1 VGVAALHLLV
11 VRVAQLQ
18 AALLTLQAPQVTTE
32 ELAAQGVL
40 AQVGQQAVITLER
53 STVRLRAAA
62 VVVVVVPHR
71 VLPPAGVGA
80 AKFRLLTPKR

>member
-1 VGVAALHLLV
+1 MGVAAVQLLV

-18 AALLTLQAPQVTTE
+18 AALLTLQAPQALTADLE
-32 ELAAQGVL
+32 AQGVP

-53 STVRLRAAA
+53 SAARLRAA
-62 VVVVVVPHR
+62 VVVVVVLSQG

-80 AKFRLLTPKR
+80 AKFRLLTPKG

>member
-1 VGVAALHLLV
+1 MGVAAVQLLV
-11 VRVAQLQ
+11 VRAAQLQ
-18 AALLTLQAPQVTTE
+18 AALLTLQAPQALPADLE
-32 ELAAQGVL
+32 AQGAL

-62 VVVVVVPHR
+62 VVVVVLPHR

>member
-1 VGVAALHLLV
+1 VAAAALRLLV

-18 AALLTLQAPQVTTE
+18 AAPLTLRAPQVPME
-32 ELAAQGVL
+32 ELTAQGVL

-53 STVRLRAAA
+53 STVRLRVAA